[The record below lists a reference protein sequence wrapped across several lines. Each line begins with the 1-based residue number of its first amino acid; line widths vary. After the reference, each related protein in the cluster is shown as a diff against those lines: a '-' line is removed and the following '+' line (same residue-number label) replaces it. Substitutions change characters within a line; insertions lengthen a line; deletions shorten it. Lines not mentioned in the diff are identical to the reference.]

1 MRSLLPI
8 TLLLILTTPAI
19 AGGRRRTA
27 AASPAPAEAMTIT
40 FVGMGGNGSDALYD
54 AGVVSR
60 PRGVIVR
67 TFGIRI
73 DSGTRMTGTA
83 VLRVWLESNDGR
95 STIRIDGKPLGTLPR
110 VLDAHMPLGHVT
122 THRLEIE
129 VPSDVAEGSFGSSIR
144 WEATTEIQ

>member
-1 MRSLLPI
+1 MRSCLPI
-8 TLLLILTTPAI
+8 AFLLILTTSAV

-27 AASPAPAEAMTIT
+27 AASPAPAEELTIA
-40 FVGMGGNGSDALYD
+40 FVGMSGNGGDAIYD

-73 DSGTRMTGTA
+73 DAGTRTTGTA
-83 VLRVWLESNDGR
+83 VLRVWLETDDGR
-95 STIRIDGKPLGTLPR
+95 ASIRIDGQRLAAQPSIIAR
-110 VLDAHMPLGHVT
+110 APLGHVT

-129 VPSDVAEGSFGSSIR
+129 VPPDVNEGAFASSIR
-144 WEATTEIQ
+144 WEASTE